1 MAQLAKL
8 KAAGAA
14 DRLISAVAKLLVGAE
29 GSSSV
34 MEGAWALMDL
44 VTW

>member
-8 KAAGAA
+8 KAEDAEY
-14 DRLISAVAKLLVGAE
+14 RLIRAVAKLLVGAE